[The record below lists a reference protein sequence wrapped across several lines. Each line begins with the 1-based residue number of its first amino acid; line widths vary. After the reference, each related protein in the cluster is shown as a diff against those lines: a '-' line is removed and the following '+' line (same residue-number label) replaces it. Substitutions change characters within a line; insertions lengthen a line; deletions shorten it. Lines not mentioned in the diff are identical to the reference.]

1 MEDAPLRILTLADTP
16 PDENSGAAG
25 TEVRT
30 IEALRALGHH
40 VDAIWRDDMPHR
52 IKHPNLHIV
61 LELPKAYRDATARAL
76 ARAEYDVVHVN
87 QPHGFLAA
95 RLVHR
100 IAPRTL
106 FVHRSHG
113 LESNAEET
121 LKKWRKTYE
130 KDERS
135 PARRIATL
143 VLEPLLARHPRLN
156 AREADAHNLLCSRD
170 ADFLQAHFGVDPAKI
185 GVIPMAPPDA
195 FLEMPAPLMTAARL
209 QCVLHVAQFA
219 FFKAP
224 MITAA
229 AMNRLASMHPNLKF
243 IWVCNREHHDDVRAL
258 LSNDVLQRL
267 ELLHWRN
274 QDDLRALYDR
284 SGIFLFPSF
293 FEGFGKAFLEAM
305 SRGMCVVASDAG
317 GMHDVIRSG
326 VDGVLVPPGDTE
338 RLAAEAHA
346 LLNDLPRAA
355 VMSEAAAARAREYS
369 WDRVARETADFYR
382 SRLAVLR
389 KEKP

>member
-40 VDAIWRDDMPHR
+40 VDSVWRDDMPR
-52 IKHPNLHIV
+52 RVAHPNLHIL
-61 LELPKAYRDATARAL
+61 LELPKTYRDATARAL
-76 ARAEYDVVHVN
+76 TRAEYDVVHVN
-87 QPHGFLAA
+87 QPHGYLAA
-95 RLVHR
+95 RHVHR
-100 IAPRTL
+100 VAPRTL

-121 LKKWRKTYE
+121 LKKWRKTYGQ
-130 KDERS
+130 DDRS
-135 PARRIATL
+135 AARRIATL
-143 VLEPLLARHPRLN
+143 ILEPLLARHPRLN
-156 AREADAHNLLCSRD
+156 AREADAHNLLCRLD
-170 ADFLQAHFGVDPAKI
+170 AEFLQAHFGVDPAKI
-185 GVIPMAPPDA
+185 GVISIAPPDV
-195 FLEMPAPLMTAARL
+195 FREMPAPPMTAGRL
-209 QCVLHVAQFA
+209 QCVLHIAQFA

-229 AMNRLASMHPNLKF
+229 AMNRLASTHPALKF

-274 QDDLRALYDR
+274 QDDLRAIYDR

-293 FEGFGKAFLEAM
+293 FEGFGKTFVEAM
-305 SRGMCVVASDAG
+305 ARGVCVVASDVG
-317 GMHDVIRSG
+317 GMRDVIRNG
-326 VDGVLVPPGDTE
+326 VDGVLVPAGDAE

-346 LLNDLPRAA
+346 LLEDLPRAET
-355 VMSEAAAARAREYS
+355 MSAAAAARAREYS
-369 WDRVARETADFYR
+369 WDRVARETVDFYR

-389 KEKP
+389 NEKR

>member
-25 TEVRT
+25 SEVRT
-30 IEALRALGHH
+30 IEVLRALGHH

-52 IKHPNLHIV
+52 IAHPNLHIL
-61 LELPKAYRDATARAL
+61 LELPKSYERATAQAL

-87 QPHGFLAA
+87 QPHGYLAA

-100 IAPRTL
+100 VAPRTL

-121 LKKWRKTYE
+121 LKRWRKTYE
-130 KDERS
+130 HDSRS
-135 PARRIATL
+135 LSRRVATRA
-143 VLEPLLARHPRLN
+143 LEPLLARHLRLN
-156 AREADAHNLLCSRD
+156 AKEADAHNLLCTLD
-170 ADFLQAHFGVDPAKI
+170 AEFLQERFGVDPAKI
-185 GVIPMAPPDA
+185 AVIPMAPPDA
-195 FLEMPAPLMTAARL
+195 FRERPAPPMTAERL
-209 QCVLHVAQFA
+209 KCVLHVAQFA

-229 AMNRLASMHPNLKF
+229 AMNRLATTHRDMKF
-243 IWVCNREHHDDVRAL
+243 IWVCDRAHHDDVRAL
-258 LSNDVLQRL
+258 LSNDVLPRL

-274 QDDLRALYDR
+274 QNELREIYDR
-284 SGIFLFPSF
+284 CGVFLFPSF

-317 GMHDVIRSG
+317 GMHDVIRTG
-326 VDGVLVPPGDTE
+326 VDGVLVRPGDAK
-338 RLAAEAHA
+338 RLFEEARA
-346 LLNDLPRAA
+346 IVDDLPRAIA
-355 VMSEAAAARAREYS
+355 MGEAAAARAREYS
-369 WDRVARETADFYR
+369 WTRVALETIDFYR
-382 SRLAVLR
+382 RRLRAHR
-389 KEKP
+389 GEAG